1 VSLITVQ
8 TSTKDVLGRPKAGS
22 MSEKQSRVDDNFIW
36 QVRAFIYEHFVKTT
50 CAPRVTDI
58 AENLGLTTEQATQ
71 VLLAL
76 HEKHAIFLEPG
87 TVNIRIANPFSA
99 IPTPFRVD
107 IHGQTYVANCAWD
120 CFGIVA
126 ALHASE
132 ASIYSTCAHSGA
144 DLHLRVTQDSV
155 SSNGEVVH
163 FLVPFQNWYDDLVF
177 T

>member
-1 VSLITVQ
+1 
-8 TSTKDVLGRPKAGS
+8 
-22 MSEKQSRVDDNFIW
+22 MVDDNFIW
-36 QVRAFIYEHFVKTT
+36 QVRAFIYEQFVKTA
-50 CAPRVTDI
+50 CAPGVTDI
-58 AENLGLTTEQATQ
+58 VESFGLTAAQAKQ
-71 VLLAL
+71 VLLIL

-99 IPTPFRVD
+99 IPTSFRVE
-107 IHGQTYVANCAWD
+107 IYGQTYMANCAWD

-126 ALHASE
+126 ALHVSE

-144 DLHLRVTQDSV
+144 DLHLRVTHDSV
-155 SSNGEVVH
+155 SSHDEVVY